1 MRFIKTYIFILI
13 SLCYINLSAQDTL
26 ILNNSTKVIAKI
38 LEINPDQI
46 KFKRL
51 DNIDGPLYILNK
63 SSVKYIVYS
72 NGLKEQIESST
83 NQQTTTIQTQ
93 TINLNNEV
101 KAQSTN
107 TNEEY
112 GSELTERRGRIDA
125 RKYYTHDGGAIGTG
139 ITTFFCSPICGLI
152 PAIAITSNEPKEENL
167 GMPSPNKKDYRYK
180 VGYKQEASKMKSKR
194 NWVAYGVGSGAFIV
208 GWMILIFALGG
219 I

>member
-1 MRFIKTYIFILI
+1 MRFFKTYIFILI
-13 SLCYINLSAQDTL
+13 CLFFNKLFAQDTL
-26 ILNNSTKVIAKI
+26 ILNNSTNVIAKV

-46 KFKRL
+46 KYKRF

-63 SSVKYIVYS
+63 SSVKFIIYS
-72 NGLKEQIESST
+72 NGLKEQIEPSST
-83 NQQTTTIQTQ
+83 QQVSTIQTQ
-93 TINLNNEV
+93 TTTNSNNEV
-101 KAQSTN
+101 KPQSTN
-107 TNEEY
+107 ATEEY
-112 GSELTERRGRIDA
+112 GTELTERRGRIDA

-208 GWMILIFALGG
+208 GWMILIFALGS
-219 I
+219 

>member
-72 NGLKEQIESST
+72 NGLKEQIESSP
-83 NQQTTTIQTQ
+83 NQQATTIQTQ

-180 VGYKQEASKMKSKR
+180 IGYKQEASKMKSKR